1 MLSYY
6 YLFLRTCF
14 ILKKTFCHVLFF
26 ILNFFICM
34 TFRLTNTSLNMV
46 PTFQFSLYDLSDK
59 MWHIEH
65 VGSLGCGL
73 LRILVVEGVEM
84 LGMGMLVISDV
95 GDMGCWGSEM
105 LGMWDAGDVGC

>member
-65 VGSLGCGL
+65 VGSWGCGL

-84 LGMGMLVISDV
+84 LGW
-95 GDMGCWGSEM
+95 GCW
-105 LGMWDAGDVGC
+105 